1 MRTAI
6 IGIVLALAACTSRG
20 QDREAARA
28 TTQRSFP
35 VGEFRTVS
43 LEGAHDVVVAV
54 GGAPSVR
61 AEGEAEDLE
70 RLDIRVENGTLRVGM
85 RNERRWFQFGD
96 NHRVTVYVTA
106 PALSGARI
114 QGSGDMRVDRAQ
126 ADDFAAAIEGSGD
139 LEIAQLQARRANF
152 SVAGSGDVRAAGTAE
167 RADVSIAG
175 SGSVDLA
182 RLQTRRS
189 SVSVAGS
196 GDISVRASE
205 AVDGE
210 LMGSGD
216 IIVHGTARCSVSKM
230 GSGDV
235 RCGA

>member
-6 IGIVLALAACTSRG
+6 LGIVLALGACSSRG
-20 QDREAARA
+20 EEREAARA
-28 TTQRSFP
+28 TAQRSFQ

-43 LEGAHDVVVAV
+43 LEGSHDVVVAL
-54 GGAPSVR
+54 GAAPSVR
-61 AEGEAEDLE
+61 AEGEADDLE
-70 RLDIRVENGTLRVGM
+70 RLDIRVENGTLKIGTRG
-85 RNERRWFQFGD
+85 ERRWFDFGHH
-96 NHRVTVYVTA
+96 HRVTVYVTA
-106 PALSGARI
+106 PALNGARI
-114 QGSGDMRVDRAQ
+114 EGSGDMRVDRAQ
-126 ADDFAAAIEGSGD
+126 AEAFEAVIEGSGD
-139 LEIAQLQARRANF
+139 LEIGRLQARRANF
-152 SVAGSGDVRAAGTAE
+152 SVAGSGDIRAAGTAE
-167 RADVSIAG
+167 QSEISVAG

-182 RLQTRRS
+182 QLQTRRS

-205 AVDGE
+205 AVQGE

-216 IIVHGTARCSVSKM
+216 ITVHGTARCSVSKM